1 MASCYTLGEVANH
14 SSFNDAWVAVDD
26 KVYNITPFLKSH
38 PGGMAITK
46 EYLGKDISD
55 VIHTSSVHQHSD
67 TAYAMLQDFHIGYL
81 TKTQRGTK
89 ETEAPGSELLAQ
101 KKWKEEEIV
110 DWSKPMLVQVHRVG
124 NLYDQWIHVPV
135 DKELRLFESN
145 FMEFFSKS
153 PWWVVPSV
161 WVPVIL
167 YILYMSV
174 FGGPS
179 VMPWIPETP
188 RLTYVEVFC
197 YASAGILLWTL
208 IEYSLHRFIFHA
220 IPPSSSRFL
229 MTMHFMLH
237 GQHHKVP
244 MDPFRLVFPPVPAA
258 IIVAILYFPAQHF
271 VPLSIGRAL
280 LAGGLIGYVCYDLT
294 HYYVHHGT
302 PTPKSYFASMKSY
315 HMAHHYRNH
324 NRGFGISSKLWDVI
338 LDTVLH

>member
-1 MASCYTLGEVANH
+1 
-14 SSFNDAWVAVDD
+14 
-26 KVYNITPFLKSH
+26 
-38 PGGMAITK
+38 
-46 EYLGKDISD
+46 
-55 VIHTSSVHQHSD
+55 
-67 TAYAMLQDFHIGYL
+67 
-81 TKTQRGTK
+81 
-89 ETEAPGSELLAQ
+89 
-101 KKWKEEEIV
+101 
-110 DWSKPMLVQVHRVG
+110 MLVQVHRVG

-237 GQHHKVP
+237 GQHHKVG
-244 MDPFRLVFPPVPAA
+244 
-258 IIVAILYFPAQHF
+258 
-271 VPLSIGRAL
+271 S
-280 LAGGLIGYVCYDLT
+280 LITCHT
-294 HYYVHHGT
+294 
-302 PTPKSYFASMKSY
+302 
-315 HMAHHYRNH
+315 
-324 NRGFGISSKLWDVI
+324 SKLFCC
-338 LDTVLH
+338 